1 MIQKQE
7 LEDLIQKAVSNPMFS
22 HKDAVE
28 QLLQF
33 EHEEVFKLIC
43 EVMRNPYLG
52 RQEWIICMTTLC
64 RIDKVRANK
73 EFVEALKS
81 HDAEKRYR
89 LLKLLGGC
97 ATEEIIPS
105 IIQILKEDTEPSVR
119 YIAALTLGYIGDT
132 SALAALEWSAENDEG
147 ENYEGSSIASAAKA
161 SIREIENYL

>member
-1 MIQKQE
+1 MVQKQE
-7 LEDLIQKAVSNPMFS
+7 LKDLIQKAVASLKIS
-22 HKDAVE
+22 HMDAVE
-28 QLLQF
+28 ELLQF
-33 EHEEVFKLIC
+33 EHEELFTLIC
-43 EVMRNPYLG
+43 EYMRNPYLG
-52 RQEWIICMTTLC
+52 RKEWLICITTLC

-73 EFVEALKS
+73 QFVEALKS

-119 YIAALTLGYIGDT
+119 YMAALTLGYIGN
-132 SALAALEWSAENDEG
+132 SNALTALEWSIENDGG

-161 SIREIENYL
+161 AIREIKNHL